1 MSWELRVY
9 ILSKPELNVI
19 CETKEYGQFYLFWVI
34 PIHSPF
40 NVILRWKFNLQM
52 YAAFPE
58 AVSFRSTR
66 RPEIAQGI
74 TDVTRG
80 PS

>member
-1 MSWELRVY
+1 
-9 ILSKPELNVI
+9 
-19 CETKEYGQFYLFWVI
+19 
-34 PIHSPF
+34 
-40 NVILRWKFNLQM
+40 M

-58 AVSFRSTR
+58 AVCFRSTR